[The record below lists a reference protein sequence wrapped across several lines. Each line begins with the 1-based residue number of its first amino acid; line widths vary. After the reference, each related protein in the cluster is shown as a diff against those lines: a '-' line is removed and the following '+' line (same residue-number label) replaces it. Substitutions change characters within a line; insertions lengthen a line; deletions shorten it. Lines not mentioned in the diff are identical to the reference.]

1 MRFFKAVL
9 IYLFVSSI
17 IGVVFASSDRGNNY
31 IWPILMYGLISGYLI
46 FIYFKGTRGLI
57 FGSLLVL
64 FLIQLIS
71 IETESFSY
79 LFTIG
84 LHFFNNFKMD
94 GFSVHSTVLGLS
106 NIDFTPVLA
115 GEPEIF
121 GVNLLAFVFLLLII
135 VNQKK

>member
-9 IYLFVSSI
+9 IYLFVGSI
-17 IGVVFASSDRGNNY
+17 IGVVFASAAKEDNY

-46 FIYFKGTRGLI
+46 FIYFKGSRRLI

-71 IETESFSY
+71 IETKSFSY

-84 LHFFNNFKMD
+84 LCFF
-94 GFSVHSTVLGLS
+94 
-106 NIDFTPVLA
+106 
-115 GEPEIF
+115 
-121 GVNLLAFVFLLLII
+121 
-135 VNQKK
+135 

>member
-9 IYLFVSSI
+9 IYLFVGSI
-17 IGVVFASSDRGNNY
+17 IGVVSASSSNGNNY
-31 IWPILMYGLISGYLI
+31 IWPVLMYGLISGYLI
-46 FIYFKGTRGLI
+46 FIYFRGTRRLI

-84 LHFFNNFKMD
+84 LSFFNNFKMD
-94 GFSVHSTVLGLS
+94 GFSVRSTVLGLS
-106 NIDFTPVLA
+106 HSDFSPVQV
-115 GEPEIF
+115 GEPEII

-135 VNQKK
+135 VNRKK

>member
-9 IYLFVSSI
+9 IYLFVGSI
-17 IGVVFASSDRGNNY
+17 IGIIFAASSNGNNY

-46 FIYFKGTRGLI
+46 LIYFKGTRALI

-64 FLIQLIS
+64 FLAQLIS

-84 LHFFNNFKMD
+84 LSFFNNFKLP
-94 GFSVHSTVLGLS
+94 GFSVHSTVLAIS
-106 NIDFTPVLA
+106 HSDFFPVQA

-121 GVNLLAFVFLLLII
+121 GVNLLVFVFLLLII
-135 VNQKK
+135 VNRKK

>member
-1 MRFFKAVL
+1 MRILKAVL
-9 IYLFVSSI
+9 IYLFVGSI
-17 IGVVFASSDRGNNY
+17 IGVVFASSSKENNY

-46 FIYFKGTRGLI
+46 FIYFKGSRRLI

-71 IETESFSY
+71 IETKSFSW

-84 LHFFNNFKMD
+84 LHFFNNFKLD
-94 GFSVHSTVLGLS
+94 GFSVHSTVFGLS
-106 NIDFTPVLA
+106 SSDFSPPLA
-115 GEPEIF
+115 DEPEIF

>member
-9 IYLFVSSI
+9 IYLFVGSI
-17 IGVVFASSDRGNNY
+17 IGIISASSSNGNNF

-46 FIYFKGTRGLI
+46 FIYFKGNRGLI

-64 FLIQLIS
+64 FLVQLIS
-71 IETESFSY
+71 IETKSFSY

-84 LHFFNNFKMD
+84 LSFFNNFKMP
-94 GFSVHSTVLGLS
+94 GFSVHSTFLGIS
-106 NIDFTPVLA
+106 HSDFYPVQA

-121 GVNLLAFVFLLLII
+121 GVNLLVIVFLLLII
-135 VNQKK
+135 VNRKK